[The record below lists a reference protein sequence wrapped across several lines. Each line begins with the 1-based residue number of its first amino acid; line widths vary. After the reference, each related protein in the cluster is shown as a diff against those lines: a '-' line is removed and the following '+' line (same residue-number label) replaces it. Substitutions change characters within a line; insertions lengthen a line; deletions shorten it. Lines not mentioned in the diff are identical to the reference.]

1 MEAVD
6 CGNKNTASLTGLIV
20 IATADGN
27 YDFAICDAVWFTGSR
42 QEGGCFASR
51 GTGLN
56 LTGDMR
62 PHSFKREWS
71 PLSITGGKVF
81 RKKAEHRRIACA
93 RLFWLSVVTAPTHRQ
108 CGMSSATKSLS
119 LRGIGFARSGRRKP
133 TSCTFRAKCRRSTP
147 RLCSGC

>member
-1 MEAVD
+1 MRKKEEQEEVG
-6 CGNKNTASLTGLIV
+6 CGNKNTAPLTGLLV

-27 YDFAICDAVWFTGSR
+27 YDFAVCDAVWFTGSR

-71 PLSITGGKVF
+71 PLSITVGKVF
-81 RKKAEHRRIACA
+81 RKKKPNAGKS
-93 RLFWLSVVTAPTHRQ
+93 SV
-108 CGMSSATKSLS
+108 L
-119 LRGIGFARSGRRKP
+119 GFF
-133 TSCTFRAKCRRSTP
+133 C
-147 RLCSGC
+147 